1 MIQTIAALALT
12 MLLSACGG
20 GAKEML
26 ETAQFEE
33 LQRNTTHARELYQEI
48 LRKHPESTEAAKAK
62 ERLAALDAATAD

>member
-12 MLLSACGG
+12 VLLSACGG

-48 LRKHPESTEAAKAK
+48 VRKHPDSPEAAKAK
-62 ERLAALDAATAD
+62 ERLAALDAGTHD

>member
-48 LRKHPESTEAAKAK
+48 VRKHPDSPEAAKAK
-62 ERLAALDAATAD
+62 ERLAALDAGTHD

>member
-12 MLLSACGG
+12 VLLSACGG

-48 LRKHPESTEAAKAK
+48 LRKHPESPEATKAK
-62 ERLAALDAATAD
+62 ERLAALDAAPGS

>member
-33 LQRNTTHARELYQEI
+33 LQRNTTHARGLYEQI
-48 LRKHPESTEAAKAK
+48 VRDHPDAPEAAKAR
-62 ERLAALDAATAD
+62 ERLAALKDA

>member
-1 MIQTIAALALT
+1 MKRAMAV
-12 MLLSACGG
+12 LSFVVLVACGG

-48 LRKHPESTEAAKAK
+48 LRKYPDSPEATTAK
-62 ERLAALDAATAD
+62 ERLAALEKQ

>member
-48 LRKHPESTEAAKAK
+48 LQKHPDSPEAAKAK
-62 ERLAALDAATAD
+62 ERLAALDAAPGS